1 MKRVR
6 LTITLRKD
14 LVDSLDRHADG
25 VNIRNR
31 SHAIEALLSD
41 TLSRKVNKAVI
52 LAADQGITFRPFT
65 YEMPKAMLPVK
76 GRPLLEH
83 IIARLRKY
91 DIRDIS
97 ISVGYLK
104 EKIESY
110 FGNGSKFGVHINY
123 VAQEKK
129 NVGTGGAL
137 KQFQLRLIKDEP
149 FFLIYADVL
158 TDINYTDFARFSSE
172 HKSDIGALALT
183 TTATPEL
190 WGVVKLQG
198 DKIIEFVEKP
208 AQNSARSHLIS
219 AGIFLFTPRIFSYI
233 PKNKKVSLEK
243 DVLPDLVKKH
253 SLPGYV
259 LQNQWYD
266 ISTPAVYEKVL
277 KEWK

>member
-1 MKRVR
+1 MQRTR
-6 LTITLRKD
+6 LTITLKKN
-14 LVDSLDRHADG
+14 LVDAIDRYADG

-31 SHAIEALLSD
+31 SHAIEALLTD
-41 TLSRKVNKAVI
+41 ALSPRVHTAVI

-65 YEMPKAMLPVK
+65 YEMPKAMLPIQ

-83 IIARLRKY
+83 IIAGLRQFE
-91 DIRDIS
+91 IRDLF

-110 FGNGSKFGVHINY
+110 FGNGSKFGVRITY
-123 VAQEKK
+123 VEQAKK
-129 NVGTGGAL
+129 DVGTGGAL
-137 KQFQLRLIKDEP
+137 KQFQPRLTKDEP

-158 TDINYTDFARFSSE
+158 TDINYGDFARFAAE
-172 HKSDIGALALT
+172 HKSDIGALGLT

-198 DKIIEFVEKP
+198 DRIVEFIEKP
-208 AQNSARSHLIS
+208 SHDRARSHLIS
-219 AGIFLFTPRIFSYI
+219 AGIYLFTPRIFSYI
-233 PKNKKVSLEK
+233 PKNKKIGLEK

-259 LQNQWYD
+259 LQSPWYD
-266 ISTPAVYEKVL
+266 ISTPAEYEKVL
-277 KEWK
+277 LEWR

>member
-1 MKRVR
+1 MQRVR
-6 LTITLRKD
+6 LTITLRKNLID
-14 LVDSLDRHADG
+14 ALDRYADG

-31 SHAIEALLSD
+31 SHAIEALLTD
-41 TLSRKVNKAVI
+41 AFLPRVTKAVI

-65 YEMPKAMLPVK
+65 YEMPKAMLPIR

-83 IIARLRKY
+83 VIARLRQF
-91 DIRDIS
+91 DIRDMY

-110 FGNGSKFGVHINY
+110 FGNGDKFGVHITY

-137 KQFQLRLIKDEP
+137 KQFQPYLKDEP

-158 TDINYTDFARFSSE
+158 TNINYSDFAKFYGE
-172 HKSDIGALALT
+172 HKSDIGAFALT

-198 DKIIEFVEKP
+198 DRVLEFTEKP
-208 AQNSARSHLIS
+208 SQDRRLSHLIS
-219 AGIFLFTPRIFSYI
+219 AGIYIFTPRVFSYI
-233 PKNKKVSLEK
+233 TKNKKVSLEK
-243 DVLPDLVKKH
+243 DILPDLVKKH
-253 SLPGYV
+253 AISGYI
-259 LQNQWYD
+259 LESPWYD
-266 ISTPAVYEKVL
+266 ISTPVVYEKVL